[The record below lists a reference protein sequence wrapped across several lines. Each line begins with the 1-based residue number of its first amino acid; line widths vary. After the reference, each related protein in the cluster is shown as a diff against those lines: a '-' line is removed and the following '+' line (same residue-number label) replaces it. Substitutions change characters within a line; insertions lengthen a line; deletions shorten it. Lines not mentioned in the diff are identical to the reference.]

1 MKKIA
6 VRINHTV
13 EYELNL
19 MVPDHRDENYIRRL
33 AFACEGLNLAD
44 TYKETAH
51 ENCKMIAEY
60 NDLVT
65 WDIVEEPVKI
75 KVMNQGGQ
83 LS

>member
-13 EYELNL
+13 EYELHF
-19 MVPDHRDENYIRRL
+19 MVPDPSDEKYIKRL
-33 AFACEGLNLAD
+33 AFACQGLNLAD
-44 TYKETAH
+44 TDKETPDH
-51 ENCKMIAEY
+51 HCKTIDAY
-60 NDLVT
+60 NDLVS
-65 WDIVEEPVKI
+65 WDVVEEPVKI

>member
-1 MKKIA
+1 MKTVA

-44 TYKETAH
+44 TDKETDDQ
-51 ENCKMIAEY
+51 NCKMIAAY
-60 NDLVT
+60 NDLVN
-65 WDIVEEPVKI
+65 WDIVE
-75 KVMNQGGQ
+75 
-83 LS
+83 

>member
-19 MVPDHRDENYIRRL
+19 MVPDPRDDNYIRRL

-44 TYKETAH
+44 TDKETPDH
-51 ENCKMIAEY
+51 HCRMIAAY
-60 NDLVT
+60 NDLVN
-65 WDIVEEPVKI
+65 WDVVE
-75 KVMNQGGQ
+75 
-83 LS
+83 